1 MVVTCPSCS
10 ARYRLNPDKM
20 KGRGAKITCP
30 KCAHV
35 FVVFADGAAG
45 SATDNPDGIPAL
57 GIEDTLRERLA
68 RRDASTTHSALKAIG
83 FAEDVERG
91 PTSSKIRVV
100 APGPRGSRKPVAML
114 DTNHSLSAIGEAAE
128 GGGGSLGPV
137 INSADEL
144 DFREVGITTWK
155 VKVAIGLVY
164 DFSDIATLKRYL
176 ADKRVT
182 EADLLSYD
190 GKEWTVIGEIPDLD
204 AHFIDTWKAAF
215 VLRKGSAAV
224 QKPAAAEATE
234 AGNYATSTGRMGAL
248 SPSGH
253 HSPVRSRPRKRRAP
267 KKPEK
272 KSGNGSLALLAGILV
287 IGGVGYFLTRPPDLG
302 GMAVT
307 PSAPAASSAT
317 ATDANQDKAEQ
328 DRIRKG
334 VKDAVARQREKMMA
348 DERAAAAAKEVK
360 TEEAERDGVVDLSK
374 MEAVRPAAQTTKV
387 KPGSPSAPLRSP
399 ASRPRSDRRK
409 PPSQAFGGGGAK
421 TSVQRDD
428 GGSMWLAQ
436 GNKALAAGNY
446 GSATTMFQQCVHK
459 NAASGECWAGLGKSL
474 QRTGKSEEATA
485 AFDRATAL
493 GVRVNR
499 SGP

>member
-1 MVVTCPSCS
+1 
-10 ARYRLNPDKM
+10 M

-35 FVVFADGAAG
+35 FVVFADGASG
-45 SATDNPDGIPAL
+45 SASDDPDGSSSL
-57 GIEDTLRERLA
+57 RVEDTLKERLA
-68 RRDASTTHSALKAIG
+68 RRDASTTHSALQAIG
-83 FAEDVERG
+83 FGEDVERSQ
-91 PTSSKIRVV
+91 TSSKIRVV

-114 DTNHSLSAIGEAAE
+114 DTNHSLSNLDQADGE
-128 GGGGSLGPV
+128 GGGGYLGPE
-137 INSADEL
+137 ITSADEL

-164 DFSDIATLKRYL
+164 DFSDVATLKRYL

-182 EADLLSYD
+182 TSDLLSHD
-190 GKEWTVIGEIPDLD
+190 GKGWTVIGDIPDLD
-204 AHFIDTWKAAF
+204 SHFIDTWKAAF
-215 VLRKGSAAV
+215 VRRKNSSAPQSEPESSADEPGSS
-224 QKPAAAEATE
+224 
-234 AGNYATSTGRMGAL
+234 YATSTGRMGAL

-253 HSPVRSRPRKRRAP
+253 HRTVRSRPKKKRAP
-267 KKPEK
+267 KKPVE
-272 KSGNGSLALLAGILV
+272 KSGSGGLALLAGILV

-302 GMAVT
+302 GAVT
-307 PSAPAASSAT
+307 PSSPPLSSETAADLSQ
-317 ATDANQDKAEQ
+317 NQAEQ

-334 VKDAVARQREKMMA
+334 VKDEVARQREKMMVE
-348 DERAAAAAKEVK
+348 ERAAAAAKELQ

-374 MEAVRPAAQTTKV
+374 MEAVRPDDQRTKV
-387 KPGSPSAPLRSP
+387 KSGSLAAPVRSP
-399 ASRPRSDRRK
+399 VRLRGELRK
-409 PPSQAFGGGGAK
+409 PPSQAFGGGGGT
-421 TSVQRDD
+421 TSVERDT

-446 GSATTMFQQCVHK
+446 GSATTMFQQCVNK
-459 NAASGECWAGLGKSL
+459 NAAAGECWAGLGKSL